1 MRITFIGDIFPSDES
16 YCLGFGIKSKF
27 ENNLCDNWEENIQS
41 ATRGSDI
48 VIGNL
53 ESPLL
58 DSSFVDRP
66 DFYGN
71 PKFACLLK
79 KCGINVLN
87 VANNH
92 ILEHGK
98 IGYEETLKTLADSGV
113 EVVGDKNKILYL
125 QKYNCKIAIA
135 GFCDVDLDIFEND
148 NCFSVL
154 NEQNLEFTLHDMIVN
169 MTDLKIFCFHWGNE
183 YIHKPSMKQRKLASK
198 LIDAGVDVIIGH
210 HPHVIQPYE
219 KYKNGHIFYSL
230 GNFCFDNP
238 FQSRQFSKG
247 MGVVIIFD
255 TIKKNILDVEI
266 FGVKLLQED
275 LMCRMPSS
283 EFNSY
288 FNRIQKDYHAVKDDK
303 QYDIRYNK
311 ELFRRHLTERL
322 LMKLSLLR
330 LYFSINSGDR
340 KLLVKN
346 LKRFYYK

>member
-16 YCLGFGIKSKF
+16 YYLGFGIKSKF

-41 ATRGSDI
+41 VTKESDI
-48 VIGNL
+48 VVGNL

-58 DSSFVDRP
+58 NLSFADKP
-66 DFYGN
+66 DFYGS
-71 PKFACLLK
+71 PKFACFLK

-98 IGYEETLKTLADSGV
+98 IGYRETLKTLVGSGI
-113 EVVGDKNKILYL
+113 EVIGDKNKILYL
-125 QKYNCKIAIA
+125 HKDNCKIAIA

-148 NCFSVL
+148 DCFSVL
-154 NEQNLEFTLHDMIVN
+154 NEQNLKFTLHDMIVSK
-169 MTDLKIFCFHWGNE
+169 TDLKIFCFHWGNE
-183 YIHKPSMKQRKLASK
+183 YIHKPSMKQRELAFK

-247 MGVVIIFD
+247 MGVRIIFD
-255 TIKKNILDVEI
+255 TEKKEIRDVEV
-266 FGVKLLQED
+266 FGIKLLQKD
-275 LMCRMPSS
+275 LMRRMLSS

-288 FNRIQKDYHAVKDDK
+288 FNRIQKDYHAVKDDE
-303 QYDIRYNK
+303 QYGIRYNK
-311 ELFRRHLTERL
+311 ELSKRHLTERL

-330 LYFSINSGDR
+330 LYFNISSGDR

-346 LKRFYYK
+346 LKRFYCK